1 MNDVETLSYFSQ
13 LLLFKQ
19 DPSRE
24 VAIFPSDLTP
34 VQRRIVHTLSHNM
47 GLCHMS
53 RGQGNDRQVHV
64 FRSQT
69 GANVSPPA
77 QATPI
82 SHNNPETNRR
92 GLNRAATTDFSE
104 ARAESNNPFGTIRSH
119 NSAFLNVMDSSNGM
133 GNPQN
138 LRAAKSF
145 ADLRSFTPSP
155 VPSSASFPAAL
166 QSNGARVQHYDGPN
180 SGNSNTPT
188 LTPTPGSSAFGGM
201 PRPQENLL
209 VDSFGTLSLGTGVG
223 GNSLGGNPSP
233 HRLRS
238 MFSWEHQDSQG
249 PVATAPIGSNRA
261 FGMGFDQPQQD
272 RIPMR
277 QPRGPAPERGTGF
290 RRNGHQSR
298 GSDEARVNSGVDII
312 VE

>member
-1 MNDVETLSYFSQ
+1 MNDTQTLAYYSQ

-24 VAIFPSDLTP
+24 ALIFSSSLTP
-34 VQRRIVHTLSHNM
+34 LQRRTVHTLAHNM
-47 GLCHMS
+47 GLCHVS
-53 RGQGNDRQVHV
+53 HGQGNERQVHV
-64 FRSQT
+64 FRTQS
-69 GANVSPPA
+69 GSNVSPPA

-82 SHNNPETNRR
+82 TLNASETARR
-92 GLNRAATTDFSE
+92 GLNRAATIDFSE
-104 ARAESNNPFGTIRSH
+104 ARAEAPNPFGTIRSH
-119 NSAFLNVMDSSNGM
+119 NSAFLNVMDSSNGL

-166 QSNGARVQHYDGPN
+166 QTNGARVQHYDGSA

-201 PRPQENLL
+201 QRPQDNLL

-223 GNSLGGNPSP
+223 GNTLGGNSSP
-233 HRLRS
+233 RRLRS
-238 MFSWEHQDSQG
+238 MFSWEHQDSQAAPTG
-249 PVATAPIGSNRA
+249 PIGSNRG
-261 FGMGFDQPQQD
+261 FGMGYEQSQD